1 MNTQAKSARLF
12 SNSLPVLGR
21 NIERQSPLWRC
32 DAYNTLQSYGTIN
45 DFLADYR
52 HESCDVLSFL
62 SCLEES
68 EIASNNKGIDLEDPR
83 SKMVLTSAEHAW
95 SQHLSSLCP
104 TSAVGTFGKQQ
115 ATFTAVGEKRA
126 RDFAVDMIDVRSS
139 GKITRFDVDCA
150 SQDELRRRKNREYQR
165 RFREKKMRLELQR
178 RASAVCNLGL

>member
-1 MNTQAKSARLF
+1 MNTQAKSARLVSNFLPAF
-12 SNSLPVLGR
+12 SS
-21 NIERQSPLWRC
+21 NIESQNPLWRC
-32 DAYNTLQSYGTIN
+32 DAGKTLHDYGTID

-52 HESCDVLSFL
+52 HESCDILSFL

>member
-1 MNTQAKSARLF
+1 MNTQAKSARLVSNFLPAF
-12 SNSLPVLGR
+12 SS
-21 NIERQSPLWRC
+21 NIESQNPLWRC
-32 DAYNTLQSYGTIN
+32 DAGKTLHDYGTID

-52 HESCDVLSFL
+52 HESCDILSFL

-104 TSAVGTFGKQQ
+104 TSAVGIFGKEQ